1 MRAIS
6 EIRSDLE
13 NARNEL
19 DKAQKL
25 YNQTALR
32 EGSKYFLMWK
42 TCVEKFFDLEEE
54 LNTARGE

>member
-32 EGSKYFLMWK
+32 ESTYFWMWK

-54 LNTARGE
+54 LNRARGE